1 MKKLVLAV
9 VVLSAI
15 AFVALRRGGDNAS
28 TTEADAPALDSK
40 LVVDR
45 IWIDH
50 IPRNDRDTF
59 QLFVAITE
67 QPFGIFQATSQW
79 KGQYELFQYEQ
90 NGGELRI
97 HYGQTGD
104 KERVKATAVKC
115 DEKGMD
121 YCLELKGASR
131 GVKKYYSMEDWVID
145 GRMDTLD
152 HLRERVQAK
161 LNTPAADD

>member
-9 VVLSAI
+9 LVVATV
-15 AFVALRRGGDNAS
+15 AFVAVRRGGNDS
-28 TTEADAPALDSK
+28 TESADAVVENK

-79 KGQYELFQYEQ
+79 KGQYELFQYEM
-90 NGGELRI
+90 NGDELRLV
-97 HYGQTGD
+97 YGQDGSKD
-104 KERVKATAVKC
+104 KVKARARKC

-121 YCLELKGASR
+121 YCLELSGASR
-131 GVKKYYSMEDWVID
+131 GVKKYYSMEEWVID

-152 HLRERVQAK
+152 HLRARVQDK
-161 LNTPAADD
+161 LQTPAADD

>member
-1 MKKLVLAV
+1 MKKLVLALL
-9 VVLSAI
+9 VLSTV
-15 AFVALRRGGDNAS
+15 AFVALRRGGDDTTSNAS
-28 TTEADAPALDSK
+28 EVTESK
-40 LVVDR
+40 LVLDR

-79 KGQYELFQYEQ
+79 KGQYELFQYEAHGDELRLVYGQ
-90 NGGELRI
+90 NG
-97 HYGQTGD
+97 D
-104 KERVKATAVKC
+104 KDKVKAHATKC
-115 DEKGMD
+115 NQGGMD

-145 GRMDTLD
+145 GRMDTID
-152 HLRERVQAK
+152 HLRARVQEK
-161 LNTPAADD
+161 LNTPVSADE

>member
-1 MKKLVLAV
+1 MKKLILAV
-9 VVLSAI
+9 LVVAI
-15 AFVALRRGGDNAS
+15 VAFVALRRGGDDTQS
-28 TTEADAPALDSK
+28 TTENQAS

-79 KGQYELFQYEQ
+79 KGSYELFQYEVH
-90 NGGELRI
+90 GDELRI

-104 KERVKATAVKC
+104 KEKVKATAKEC
-115 DEKGMD
+115 NDKGMD

-145 GRMDTLD
+145 GRVDTLD
-152 HLRERVQAK
+152 HLRARVQAQ
-161 LNTPAADD
+161 LNTPVADDE